1 MNITNTKDYQNFT
14 TYLYTLKDEKY
25 KNFHQKLLKNENIKL
40 IGIRTPLLKKLAK
53 EISINPNYYINN
65 NHNTYEEIL
74 IHGLTLGYLKI
85 EFKELLN
92 LLDKFIPYIDNWAT
106 CDLTISNLKQFKKN
120 QMEGFKYIKKCV
132 KNKNIWKQ
140 RVGIVL
146 INSYYINDK
155 YIKEIIKLLQ
165 ELKTDEYYVQMAIAW
180 TLSTCYIKYPN
191 ITINI
196 LKEKKLSPII
206 HNKTIQK
213 IIESTRIDKE
223 IKEKLKQ
230 LKIKTWKSLFFI

>member
-1 MNITNTKDYQNFT
+1 MNINNYNDLLNYLDSIKD
-14 TYLYTLKDEKY
+14 DKY
-25 KNFHQKLLKNENIKL
+25 KVFHFKLLNNDNIKL
-40 IGIRTPLLKKLAK
+40 LGVRTPKLK
-53 EISINPNYYINN
+53 EISKYLSKNNYQDYINTK
-65 NHNTYEEIL
+65 HNTYEEKL
-74 IHGLTLGYLKI
+74 IHGLILGYLKI
-85 EFKELLN
+85 EFKQLLN

-106 CDLTISNLKQFKKN
+106 CDLTVSNLKQFKKN
-120 QMEGFKYIKKCV
+120 QEEGYKYIKKCI

-146 INSYYINDK
+146 INSYYINDN
-155 YIKEIIKLLQ
+155 YIEKILELLPTIK
-165 ELKTDEYYVQMAIAW
+165 TNEYYIEMAIAW

-196 LKEKKLSPII
+196 LKEKKLEKTI

-223 IKEKLKQ
+223 TKEKIKQ
-230 LKIKTWKSLFFI
+230 LKIKT

>member
-1 MNITNTKDYQNFT
+1 MNINNNKEYQNFIN
-14 TYLYTLKDEKY
+14 YLYTLKDEKY
-25 KNFHQKLLKNENIKL
+25 KNFHQKLLKNNNINL
-40 IGIRTPLLKKLAK
+40 IGIRTPILKKLAK

-65 NHNTYEEIL
+65 SHQTYEEIL

-106 CDLTISNLKQFKKN
+106 CDLTVSNLKQFKKN
-120 QMEGFKYIKKCV
+120 QIEGFKYIEKCI
-132 KNKNIWKQ
+132 KEKNIWKQ

-146 INSYYINDK
+146 INSYYINDN
-155 YIKEIIKLLQ
+155 YINKIIKLLKD
-165 ELKTDEYYVQMAIAW
+165 LDTDEYYVQMAISWA
-180 TLSTCYIKYPN
+180 LSTCYIKYPD

-196 LKEKKLSPII
+196 LKEKKLNTTI

-213 IIESTRIDKE
+213 IIESTRIDKKT
-223 IKEKLKQ
+223 KEKLKQ
-230 LKIKTWKSLFFI
+230 LKIKT

>member
-1 MNITNTKDYQNFT
+1 MNINNNKEYKNFIN
-14 TYLYTLKDEKY
+14 YLYTLKDEKY
-25 KNFHQKLLKNENIKL
+25 KNFHQKLLKNNNINL
-40 IGIRTPLLKKLAK
+40 IGIRTPILKKLAK

-65 NHNTYEEIL
+65 SHQTYEEIL

-106 CDLTISNLKQFKKN
+106 CDLTVSNLKQFKKN
-120 QMEGFKYIKKCV
+120 QIEGFKYIEKCI
-132 KNKNIWKQ
+132 KEKNIWKQ

-146 INSYYINDK
+146 INSYYINDN
-155 YIKEIIKLLQ
+155 YINKIIKLLKD
-165 ELKTDEYYVQMAIAW
+165 LDTDEYYVQMAISWA
-180 TLSTCYIKYPN
+180 LSTCYIKYPD

-196 LKEKKLSPII
+196 LKEKKLNTTI

-213 IIESTRIDKE
+213 IIESTRIDKKT
-223 IKEKLKQ
+223 KEKLKQ
-230 LKIKTWKSLFFI
+230 LKIKT